1 MSILSDRQ
9 ITIPSHYVDSFLA
22 IIEQHLVALSATI
35 EDDDESSPAR
45 LEMAAFR
52 KMAQQLGYDFKIV
65 INSHGF
71 FSVSRFS
78 LQSKR

>member
-22 IIEQHLVALSATI
+22 IIEQHLVELSATI
-35 EDDDESSPAR
+35 EDDESSPAR

-71 FSVSRFS
+71 FSVFRFS